1 MKTAHWLVAGAF
13 CALALPSLAQ
23 APMGQAPSGATP
35 TAGAGPASAP
45 AGTPPATGRGAGRGA
60 NPQAQLFASH
70 CAGCHGSDLAGGRAP
85 SLFSSTLLANRT
97 DAQLHQTILNGIPS
111 ADMPSFKG
119 QISDDDIDQLL
130 TYIRLQSGN
139 LKGVAPFVPN
149 PDGQVIK
156 TQKQTFKIEIVA
168 SGLDT
173 PWGEVFLPDGRLLV
187 TERSG
192 HIRIID
198 KDGKLEAD
206 PVKGTPVPWVRQDGG
221 YFDIA
226 IPPDYNKNGWIY
238 LSYSEI
244 VPGYSGPTPPPTD
257 APRPPPGTLATP
269 LPPSMTR
276 IVRGHINA
284 NNEWV
289 DQQDVFKVPDA
300 IYTPTI
306 IHYGSRFLFDGKGH
320 LFWTQGER
328 GEMTNAQNLS
338 VPLGKIHRIN
348 EDGSIPKDNPFVHLA
363 GADPTIWSYGHRN
376 PEGLAIDPRTGLL
389 WESEHGPTGGDEINV
404 IRKGGDYGW
413 GVASMGTQPGITRQH
428 APGMIDPVAYYTP
441 SIGPSGIAFSTSNRY
456 PGWKDNLFVSALIGQ
471 KLLRLEIKGDKIVSQ
486 ETIFDQFGRT
496 RDVIQGPD
504 GLLYVLVQNPTGR
517 GTAVPVMSAASPG
530 IVIRL
535 VPVN

>member
-1 MKTAHWLVAGAF
+1 MIVNRWTMTALLG
-13 CALALPSLAQ
+13 ALALPLLAQ
-23 APMGQAPSGATP
+23 MAIGQQNPAAPSA
-35 TAGAGPASAP
+35 AP
-45 AGTPPATGRGAGRGA
+45 ATNAAPAGRGAGRGGP
-60 NPQAQLFASH
+60 NPQAQLFAAR
-70 CAGCHGSDLAGGRAP
+70 CAGCHGTDLAGARAP
-85 SLFSSTLLANRT
+85 SLFSAALLASRT
-97 DAQLHQTILNGIPS
+97 DAQLHQTIVNGIAS

-119 QISDDDIDQLL
+119 QISDDEIDQLL

-139 LKGVAPFVPN
+139 LKTAAPFVPN
-149 PDGQVIK
+149 PDGQIIK
-156 TQKQTFKIEIVA
+156 SQKQNFRIEIVA

-173 PWGEVFLPDGRLLV
+173 PWGEAFLPDGRLLV

-198 KDGKLEAD
+198 KDGKLQPD

-226 IPPDYNKNGWIY
+226 VHPDYRKNGWIY

-244 VPGYSGPTPPPTD
+244 VPSYAGVVPAAD
-257 APRPPPGTLATP
+257 APRTTP

-276 IVRGHINA
+276 VIRGRINA

-289 DQQDVFKVPDA
+289 DQQDVFKAPDA
-300 IYTPTI
+300 LYTPTI

-320 LFWTQGER
+320 LFWTMGER

-348 EDGSIPKDNPFVHLA
+348 DDGSVPADNPFVNLA

-376 PEGLAIDPRTGLL
+376 PEGLSIDPRSGLL
-389 WESEHGPTGGDEINV
+389 WESEHGPTGGDEIN
-404 IRKGGDYGW
+404 IIEKGKDYGW
-413 GVASMGTQPGITRQH
+413 GVATMGTQPGITRQH
-428 APGMIDPVAYYTP
+428 APMMVDPIAYYTP
-441 SIGPSGIAFSTSNRY
+441 SIGPSGIAFNTGNRY
-456 PGWKDNLFVSALIGQ
+456 PGWKNNLFVSALVGQ
-471 KLLRLEIKGDKIVSQ
+471 KLLRLEVEGRKIVSQ
-486 ETIFDQFGRT
+486 ETLFDQFGRV
-496 RDVIQGPD
+496 RDVIVGPD

-517 GTAVPVMSAASPG
+517 GTAIPVMSAAAPG
-530 IVIRL
+530 IVMRL

>member
-1 MKTAHWLVAGAF
+1 MRRTILAVALLSA
-13 CALALPSLAQ
+13 AASIAIAQ
-23 APMGQAPSGATP
+23 QAAPQSGA
-35 TAGAGPASAP
+35 AP
-45 AGTPPATGRGAGRGA
+45 AAAGGPGRGP
-60 NPQAQLFASH
+60 NPQAQMFASR
-70 CAGCHGSDLAGGRAP
+70 CAGCHGTDLNGGRAP
-85 SLFSSTLLANRT
+85 SLFRGDFLAAHT
-97 DAQLHQTILNGIPS
+97 DAELHQTILNGIAS

-130 TYIRLQSGN
+130 TYIRLQSGF

-149 PDGQVIK
+149 PDGQIIK

-221 YFDIA
+221 FFDIA
-226 IPPDYNKNGWIY
+226 IHPDYKKNGWIY

-244 VPGYSGPTPPPTD
+244 VPGYTGPVPVTS
-257 APRPPPGTLATP
+257 APRSTP

-276 IVRGHINA
+276 VIRGRINA

-289 DQQDVFKVPDA
+289 GQQDVYKAADA
-300 IYTPTI
+300 LYTPTV
-306 IHYGSRFLFDGKGH
+306 IHYGSRFLFDGHGH
-320 LFWTQGER
+320 MFWTQGER

-348 EDGSIPKDNPFVHLA
+348 DDGSVPTDNPFVDLA
-363 GADPTIWSYGHRN
+363 GADPTIWTYGHRN
-376 PEGLAIDPRTGLL
+376 PEGLSIDPRTGLL
-389 WESEHGPTGGDEINV
+389 WESEHGPTGGDEIN
-404 IRKGGDYGW
+404 IIEKGKDYGW
-413 GVASMGTQPGITRQH
+413 GVASMGTQPGITKQH
-428 APGMIDPVAYYTP
+428 APMMVDPIAYYTP
-441 SIGPSGIAFSTSNRY
+441 SIGPSGIAFNTGNRY
-456 PGWKDNLFVSALIGQ
+456 PGWKNNLFVSALIGQ
-471 KLLRLEIKGDKIVSQ
+471 KLLRLEIQGRKIVSQ
-486 ETIFDQFGRT
+486 ETLFDQFGRV
-496 RDVIQGPD
+496 RDVIMGPD

-517 GTAVPVMSAASPG
+517 GTAIPVMSAAAPG
-530 IVIRL
+530 IVMRL
-535 VPVN
+535 VPVDQAAQ